1 MKYEELVSLL
11 VDRRKHTHT
20 MEEMSKLTGLT
31 RQSLSYFENLKSV
44 SYKIL
49 LRYLC
54 ILCTQDEL
62 GDIITNLEI

>member
-11 VDRRKHTHT
+11 ADKRKGVYT
-20 MEEMSKLTGLT
+20 MNDMAQITGIS
-31 RQSLSYFENLKSV
+31 RQSLSYFENLKNV

-49 LRYLC
+49 LMYLC

-62 GDIITNLEI
+62 GDIITNLDI